1 MTASA
6 RDDRDDRSA
15 DLRRRAAAA
24 ELADAERWVRQD
36 PEDRR
41 RIHRGLV
48 AAIVLHVVLLF
59 ARVPAWGPAPKRMD
73 AAQQQAMKVQFLKPP
88 PPPPK
93 AEPKPEPKPK
103 RIPRP
108 DETPQE
114 PEPEVAPEPPQ
125 VESDAPPAPVP
136 VQTGPVRVGPGQ
148 GPGLIKR
155 VEPKYPPI
163 AQAARIQ
170 GTVVLDA
177 IIHKDGTVGDIKV
190 LRSESQLFDQAAI
203 DALKQWRYTSGPYDV
218 ILTVTVHF
226 KMQ

>member
-1 MTASA
+1 
-6 RDDRDDRSA
+6 
-15 DLRRRAAAA
+15 
-24 ELADAERWVRQD
+24 
-36 PEDRR
+36 
-41 RIHRGLV
+41 
-48 AAIVLHVVLLF
+48 
-59 ARVPAWGPAPKRMD
+59 
-73 AAQQQAMKVQFLKPP
+73 MKVQFLKPP

-93 AEPKPEPKPK
+93 VEPKLEPKPK

-114 PEPEVAPEPPQ
+114 PEPEVAPELPQ
-125 VESDAPPAPVP
+125 VESDAPPAPVSEP
-136 VQTGPVRVGPGQ
+136 VQTGPVRVAPGQ

-163 AQAARIQ
+163 AQAARMQ

-177 IIHKDGTVGDIKV
+177 VIHKDGTVGDIKV
-190 LRSESQLFDQAAI
+190 LRSGNQLFDRAAI
-203 DALKQWRYTSGPYDV
+203 DALKQWRYTPGPYDV